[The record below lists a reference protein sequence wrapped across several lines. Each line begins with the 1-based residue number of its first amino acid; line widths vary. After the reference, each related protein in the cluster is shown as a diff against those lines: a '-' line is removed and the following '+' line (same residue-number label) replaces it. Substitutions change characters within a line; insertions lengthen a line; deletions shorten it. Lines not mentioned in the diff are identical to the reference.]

1 MTLGEYLKSTRKRLK
16 FTQEYLAKQLGV
28 TPQAVSKWELNID
41 TPGIELLM
49 PFSKFFKITTD
60 ELLCNEI
67 IRNKKQ

>member
-1 MTLGEYLKSTRKRLK
+1 MTLGEYLKFNRKRLK
-16 FTQEYLAKQLGV
+16 YTQEYVTKQLNV

-41 TPGIELLM
+41 TPSIELLM
-49 PFSKFFKITTD
+49 PISKFFKITTD